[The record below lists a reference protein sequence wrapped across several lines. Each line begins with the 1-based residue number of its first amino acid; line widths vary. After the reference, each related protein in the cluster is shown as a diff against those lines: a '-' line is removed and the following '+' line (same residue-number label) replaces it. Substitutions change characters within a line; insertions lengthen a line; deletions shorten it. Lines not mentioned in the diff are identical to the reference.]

1 MRREAAG
8 SSCGRN
14 NSKFLPVNG
23 QGNTRAEP
31 VGSAG
36 LALCMFSDTWRL
48 LKVAFAG
55 WWNDRAM
62 SLGASIA
69 FFTVFSL
76 APMLLAAIAVAGLA
90 FGREAAQG
98 AIVAELGG
106 MIGTN
111 EASFLETMIA
121 SAGNVGSGIIG
132 TSVGIV
138 TFLLL
143 VTGAVVELQ
152 DDLNIIWKAKPPASY
167 GVLDFI
173 RTRLVS
179 FALVLGIG
187 FLLLV
192 SLVIDTGLTAIGS
205 YLEATFSGS
214 TVILRFLNS
223 LVSFAVAT
231 LLFAMMFKLLPAVD
245 IQWSDVWTGSL
256 VTALLFT
263 VGKFLIGYYLGKS
276 NVASSYGAA
285 ASIITILLWIYYS
298 SLILLFGAEFTK
310 AYAESRGSRSGDNT
324 AHP

>member
-1 MRREAAG
+1 
-8 SSCGRN
+8 
-14 NSKFLPVNG
+14 
-23 QGNTRAEP
+23 
-31 VGSAG
+31 
-36 LALCMFSDTWRL
+36 MFSETGRL

-55 WWNDRAM
+55 WWADRAM

-121 SAGNVGSGIIG
+121 SAGNVGSGLIG
-132 TSVGIV
+132 TAVGTV

-167 GVLDFI
+167 GILDFI
-173 RTRLVS
+173 KTRLVS

-192 SLVIDTGLTAIGS
+192 SLVIDTGVTALGS
-205 YLEATFSGS
+205 YLEANFSGAS
-214 TVILRFLNS
+214 ILLRFLNS
-223 LVSFAVAT
+223 LVAFVVAT
-231 LLFAMMFKLLPAVD
+231 LLFAMMFKLLPAVE

-310 AYAESRGSRSGDNT
+310 AYAESRGSRRGKRPT
-324 AHP
+324 QP

>member
-1 MRREAAG
+1 MLSE
-8 SSCGRN
+8 
-14 NSKFLPVNG
+14 
-23 QGNTRAEP
+23 
-31 VGSAG
+31 
-36 LALCMFSDTWRL
+36 TWQL

-106 MIGTN
+106 MIGNN

-132 TSVGIV
+132 TAVGIV

-167 GVLDFI
+167 GVMSFV

-179 FALVLGIG
+179 LALVLGIG

-192 SLVIDTGLTAIGS
+192 SLVIDTGLTALGS
-205 YLEATFSGS
+205 YLEANFSGA
-214 TVILRFLNS
+214 TIILRFLNS
-223 LVSFAVAT
+223 LVAFAVAT
-231 LLFAMMFKLLPAVD
+231 LLFAMMFKLLPSVD
-245 IQWSDVWTGSL
+245 LEWSDVWTGAL

-263 VGKFLIGYYLGKS
+263 LGKFLIGYYLGKS

-310 AYAESRGSRSGDNT
+310 AYAESRGSRRGRPT
-324 AHP
+324 VEP

>member
-1 MRREAAG
+1 MLSE
-8 SSCGRN
+8 
-14 NSKFLPVNG
+14 
-23 QGNTRAEP
+23 
-31 VGSAG
+31 
-36 LALCMFSDTWRL
+36 TWQL

-111 EASFLETMIA
+111 EASALEAMIA
-121 SAGNVGSGIIG
+121 SASNVGSGIIG
-132 TSVGIV
+132 MTIGIF

-152 DDLNIIWKAKPPASY
+152 DNLNIIWKAKPPASY
-167 GVLDFI
+167 GVMSFV
-173 RTRLVS
+173 RTRLIS
-179 FALVLGIG
+179 LALVLGIG

-192 SLVIDTGLTAIGS
+192 SLVIDTGVTAVGS
-205 YLEATFSGS
+205 YLEANFSGA
-214 TVILRFLNS
+214 TIILRFLNS
-223 LVSFAVAT
+223 LVAFAVAT
-231 LLFAMMFKLLPAVD
+231 LLFAMIFKLLPSVD
-245 IQWSDVWTGSL
+245 LQWSDVWTGSL

-263 VGKFLIGYYLGKS
+263 LGKFLIGYYLGKS

-310 AYAESRGSRSGDNT
+310 AYAENRGSRQGRRT
-324 AHP
+324 AEPQTRTGQDA

>member
-1 MRREAAG
+1 
-8 SSCGRN
+8 
-14 NSKFLPVNG
+14 
-23 QGNTRAEP
+23 
-31 VGSAG
+31 
-36 LALCMFSDTWRL
+36 MFSDTWRL

-98 AIVAELGG
+98 AIVGELGG
-106 MIGTN
+106 LIGSK
-111 EASFLETMIA
+111 EASALEAMIA
-121 SAGNVGSGIIG
+121 SASNVGSGLIG
-132 TSVGIV
+132 STIGIV

-167 GVLDFI
+167 GILDFV

-179 FALVLGIG
+179 LALILGIG

-192 SLVIDTGLTAIGS
+192 SLVIDTGLTAIGH
-205 YLEATFSGS
+205 YLESNFSGA
-214 TVILRFLNS
+214 TIILRFLNS
-223 LVSFAVAT
+223 LVAFAIAT
-231 LLFAMMFKLLPAVD
+231 LLFAMMFKMLPAVD
-245 IQWSDVWTGSL
+245 LRWSDVWTGSL

-263 VGKFLIGYYLGKS
+263 IGKFLIGYYLGKS

-310 AYAESRGSRSGDNT
+310 AYAESRGSRGQGRSPELETETGREVPT
-324 AHP
+324 RSPSTMA

>member
-1 MRREAAG
+1 
-8 SSCGRN
+8 
-14 NSKFLPVNG
+14 
-23 QGNTRAEP
+23 
-31 VGSAG
+31 
-36 LALCMFSDTWRL
+36 MFSETWRL

-90 FGREAAQG
+90 FGHEAAQG
-98 AIVAELGG
+98 AIVGELGG
-106 MIGTN
+106 LIGTK
-111 EASFLETMIA
+111 EASALEAMIA
-121 SAGNVGSGIIG
+121 SASNVGSGLIG
-132 TSVGIV
+132 TTVGIV

-152 DDLNIIWKAKPPASY
+152 DDLNIVWKANPPASY
-167 GVLDFI
+167 GILDFV

-179 FALVLGIG
+179 LALILGIG

-192 SLVIDTGLTAIGS
+192 SLVIDTGLTAIGH
-205 YLEATFSGS
+205 YLESNFSGA
-214 TVILRFLNS
+214 TIILRFLNS
-223 LVSFAVAT
+223 IVAFAIAT
-231 LLFAMMFKLLPAVD
+231 LLFAMMFKMLPAVD
-245 IQWSDVWTGSL
+245 LRWSDVWTGSL

-263 VGKFLIGYYLGKS
+263 IGKFLIGYYLGKS

-285 ASIITILLWIYYS
+285 ASVITILLWIYYS

-310 AYAESRGSRSGDNT
+310 AYAESRGSRCPRQSSEPENGT
-324 AHP
+324 GREVPTRSSSTLA